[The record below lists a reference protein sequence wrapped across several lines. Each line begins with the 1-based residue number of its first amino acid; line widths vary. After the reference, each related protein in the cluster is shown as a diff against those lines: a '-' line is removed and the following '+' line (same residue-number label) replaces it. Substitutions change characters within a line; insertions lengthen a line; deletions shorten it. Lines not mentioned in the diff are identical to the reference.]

1 MKSTLAKTVQMDAN
15 LDGAFSRY
23 DGGSISF
30 DGESSDVDGG
40 NFSDW
45 NSGDSI
51 DGNGSVSAVI
61 DCSLTPQLQLDN

>member
-1 MKSTLAKTVQMDAN
+1 MKSTLSKTVQMDAN

-23 DGGSISF
+23 DGGAISF

-61 DCSLTPQLQLDN
+61 DCSLTPQIQLGN